1 VLAKGPAERLRLAHS
16 TGWVSESKQCGESS
30 QYRLQ
35 ALYQPGVP
43 QILDF
48 IAGITAETWLV
59 DRREPVVR
67 NAEERIGL
75 AANLAFRRQIS

>member
-1 VLAKGPAERLRLAHS
+1 
-16 TGWVSESKQCGESS
+16 
-30 QYRLQ
+30 
-35 ALYQPGVP
+35 
-43 QILDF
+43 LDF